1 MQLSLRPYV
10 TTGVALVGA
19 SVIAAAPMQPVLPAD
34 VQIPNPV
41 AQVARDVHLTANE
54 IETATN
60 NIVLAGTQLGLRLT
74 VPITAA
80 LIDAIAPDLVPP
92 GLTPEAVATLLL
104 LGLSG
109 PLISGTG
116 SVGTAL
122 QGVVDGF
129 GDDFGTGLVAL
140 LVGAPSTI
148 IQGFVLGGF
157 GPDLTQTLL
166 DAGFPVPP
174 AIPIPLVPGGCAGG
188 PGPTCLV
195 RPVENVFAGG
205 LINNPALTM
214 LPGGLQ
220 LVSLL
225 TPPSPIP
232 TGFNIILPGAFPTA
246 GQLLQGLL
254 DAVDLNAPDTMLAK
268 TAGTN
273 NVATLT
279 SDKKVEDP
287 TQKGPIR
294 ELLGNVRDAV
304 VPNSADG
311 PEVLPKKNRPL
322 LNILKLNPLDQSTNK
337 DKKDNVS
344 SLNSNDDTP
353 SKHRIGTPVRD
364 LVHKVLGG
372 SHDNDDNDDDSGDSP
387 DEAPAK

>member
-19 SVIAAAPMQPVLPAD
+19 TVIAAAPMQPVLPAE

-41 AQVARDVHLTANE
+41 TQAARDVQLTANE

-92 GLTPEAVATLLL
+92 TLTPEAVATLLL
-104 LGLSG
+104 LGLNG
-109 PLISGTG
+109 PIISGTG

-129 GDDFGTGLVAL
+129 GDDFGTGLTAL
-140 LVGAPSTI
+140 LIGAPSTI

-174 AIPIPLVPGGCAGG
+174 AIPVPLPPTGCSAG
-188 PGPTCLV
+188 PGPTCLL

-232 TGFNIILPGAFPTA
+232 TGFNLILPGAFPTA

-254 DAVDLNAPDTMLAK
+254 DAVDVGSSDSMLAK
-268 TAGTN
+268 TGTN
-273 NVATLT
+273 NVSTLT
-279 SDKKVEDP
+279 SDKRVEAP
-287 TQKGPIR
+287 AQKGPIR

-322 LNILKLNPLDQSTNK
+322 LNILKLNPLDQSAKK
-337 DKKDNVS
+337 DKKENVS

-353 SKHRIGTPVRD
+353 GKHRIGTPVRD

-372 SHDNDDNDDDSGDSP
+372 GHHKDDNDEGATGQPGETPS
-387 DEAPAK
+387 E

>member
-1 MQLSLRPYV
+1 
-10 TTGVALVGA
+10 
-19 SVIAAAPMQPVLPAD
+19 MQPVLPAD

-353 SKHRIGTPVRD
+353 GKHRIGTPVRD